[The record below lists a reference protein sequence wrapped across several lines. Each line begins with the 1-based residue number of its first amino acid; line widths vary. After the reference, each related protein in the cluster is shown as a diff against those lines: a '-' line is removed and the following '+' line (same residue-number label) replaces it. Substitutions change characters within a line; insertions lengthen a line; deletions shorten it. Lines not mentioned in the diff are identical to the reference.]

1 MDLIL
6 EIISLVILTNIIAY
20 IALKYT
26 TRSRELP
33 TLYQRVSATFAK
45 AFTENLPLWL
55 IRILYDMIGWSEQ
68 AINGFLIGKKRRK
81 WCRKIKNGENW
92 TGYLIAEDAQNLEVG
107 DDANVVILY
116 AHGGGFTCGNA
127 LLSLVVFVRWIK
139 SWKSSH
145 NVKVHILSLEYAL
158 SPENCFP
165 AARENMIDCYLWLV
179 NQRKISPSKI
189 VFVVSAL
196 YILHNQVK
204 LSVATPSAL
213 LLISP
218 CFSRSTDYPSFQ
230 TNKQNDNLSAEF
242 FHYCLKQYLGDSG
255 QSPNSPSISPITE
268 IQFNGLPKIWACVGS
283 YEIMLDSVVRFI
295 EKVRSQEV
303 KAELIVAP
311 RNMHDYAIIWSINRD
326 NAAELAMKSM
336 AKFLFIMAWKK
347 SLWTFLAC
355 FIIVSSSL
363 TKYAEANEEYLY
375 NDGNY
380 RIRCSG
386 MFDKESIPNGVA
398 PLILLKYNVDSLQDA
413 ATIIYEW
420 SDRDKIGAISPGDDS
435 RTYICDGTAIEKKY
449 CSSEDLGRIIVNSNQ
464 TNYEIIRQTFDPAG
478 EDSSSPIKYEV
489 KKSGYYCA
497 AALPVPPTQLGEF
510 TVTVE
515 WHNPYGELPASDYP
529 KLPFY
534 GSLSLTYL
542 VIGLLWMTLTAILLC
557 LVAVLN
563 AGRNSISFF
572 MLLIVCMGY
581 GVVNDELTQYDE
593 DYDLEINNLRTMD
606 NIGYDNVKY
615 RNAGGGDGENSETDR
630 LANDESTIFDIGD
643 VDDESYTD
651 GNTPR
656 NSTSN
661 VKKDEDDNKNV
672 VTGDTDKQT

>member
-1 MDLIL
+1 
-6 EIISLVILTNIIAY
+6 
-20 IALKYT
+20 
-26 TRSRELP
+26 
-33 TLYQRVSATFAK
+33 
-45 AFTENLPLWL
+45 
-55 IRILYDMIGWSEQ
+55 
-68 AINGFLIGKKRRK
+68 
-81 WCRKIKNGENW
+81 
-92 TGYLIAEDAQNLEVG
+92 
-107 DDANVVILY
+107 
-116 AHGGGFTCGNA
+116 
-127 LLSLVVFVRWIK
+127 
-139 SWKSSH
+139 
-145 NVKVHILSLEYAL
+145 
-158 SPENCFP
+158 
-165 AARENMIDCYLWLV
+165 
-179 NQRKISPSKI
+179 
-189 VFVVSAL
+189 
-196 YILHNQVK
+196 
-204 LSVATPSAL
+204 
-213 LLISP
+213 
-218 CFSRSTDYPSFQ
+218 
-230 TNKQNDNLSAEF
+230 
-242 FHYCLKQYLGDSG
+242 
-255 QSPNSPSISPITE
+255 
-268 IQFNGLPKIWACVGS
+268 
-283 YEIMLDSVVRFI
+283 
-295 EKVRSQEV
+295 
-303 KAELIVAP
+303 
-311 RNMHDYAIIWSINRD
+311 
-326 NAAELAMKSM
+326 
-336 AKFLFIMAWKK
+336 MAWKK

-581 GVVNDELTQYDE
+581 GVVKPTLGSTMNKCRGLAAAHFVFGVIYAGGTLSLNPDTGNPLVLLVIFPLALTMTSFYIWTLQSINNTLQTLEIRKQTVKSLMYKRLYRLLVFSVTILGVFFFINMFNYMHREDPEWIPRYWRWRWFLLDGCDELTQYDE

-672 VTGDTDKQT
+672 VTGDTDKQTQGVDKEADGAADAVKILEKEGKKDHKNLVLRQKEKMKRREEIYKKVINQIYHFNMVTVEDSTEHSDISNLVTKWFLVELISIRN